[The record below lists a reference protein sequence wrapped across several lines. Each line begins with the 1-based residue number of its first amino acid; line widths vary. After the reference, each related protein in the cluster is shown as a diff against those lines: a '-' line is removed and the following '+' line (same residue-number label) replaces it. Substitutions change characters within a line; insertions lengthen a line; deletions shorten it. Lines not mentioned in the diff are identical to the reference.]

1 MKLREPRRA
10 QNRGWTADLI
20 IEGDGRP
27 LEQNEVRANISQKS
41 YLPVIVVV
49 HFSLAQN
56 KPPQMHGFRCRL
68 GFHPMHD
75 EVA

>member
-41 YLPVIVVV
+41 Y
-49 HFSLAQN
+49 
-56 KPPQMHGFRCRL
+56 
-68 GFHPMHD
+68 
-75 EVA
+75 